1 LSDYAREPE
10 TFRYIDTGDGTVIV
24 NSAHI
29 VEMQETSE
37 A

>member
-1 LSDYAREPE
+1 M
-10 TFRYIDTGDGTVIV
+10 FRYIETDNRTVIV